1 MALITINQGNMF
13 LVTRDNGEIN
23 SGSELGFFAQ
33 DRWFVSRYEIRIERT
48 HSNPVTSLAISYDA
62 TYVINDEVRRNR
74 ISGNFM
80 NWILLVARNT
90 DERGTPGVP
99 VFRTQVPKR
108 AWLTA
113 DVVGLYP
120 EATP

>member
-1 MALITINQGNMF
+1 MF
-13 LVTRDNGEIN
+13 MVTRDNGEIN
-23 SGSELGFFAQ
+23 SDSELWFFAQ
-33 DRWFVSRYEIRIERT
+33 DMRFVSHYEIRIERS
-48 HSNPVTSLAISYDA
+48 HWNLAISYDA
-62 TYVINDEVRRNR
+62 TYVINDDVRRNR
-74 ISGNFM
+74 ISGDFM

-90 DERGTPGVP
+90 DGRGTPGVP

-120 EATP
+120 